1 MRVQWTH
8 RGHGLT
14 LDECVGSAMG
24 KVWKGQRSFY
34 KYDPAQGDF
43 YKFTPD
49 ASRKTLGKTFAP
61 KDRI

>member
-1 MRVQWTH
+1 M
-8 RGHGLT
+8 
-14 LDECVGSAMG
+14 DECVGSAMG